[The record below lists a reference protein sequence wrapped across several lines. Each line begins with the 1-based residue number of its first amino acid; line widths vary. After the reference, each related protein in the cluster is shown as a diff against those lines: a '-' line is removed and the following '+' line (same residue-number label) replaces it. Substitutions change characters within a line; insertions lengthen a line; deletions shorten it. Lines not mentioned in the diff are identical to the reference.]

1 MRKVI
6 SHAFLLVGAVVF
18 AYPFIWLIAA
28 TLKPEADISG
38 SLLQASSWSFDHYR
52 SVFETL
58 PVIRGFTNSL
68 IVASL
73 ITTSVLLTGAITG
86 YAWSV
91 IRWKGRDT
99 LFHISL
105 LTMMMPFQLT
115 VIPMYVLVVWLGLTD
130 HLAGL
135 IIPGMMSALSIL
147 LFRQNFLTM
156 PKDLI
161 DAARLDGCSH
171 IGVLFR
177 VLLPNSTPV
186 IVTVAILTLM
196 GAWNDVLWPIIVIRN
211 PEFMT
216 FPQMVALFAVG
227 GGSDSNLGAELASSA
242 LLALPVVIA
251 YLFFQRQFISS
262 MASSGL
268 KT

>member
-1 MRKVI
+1 MRKI
-6 SHAFLLVGAVVF
+6 IAHALLFIGAIVF
-18 AYPFIWLIAA
+18 SYPFIWLIAA

-38 SLLQASSWSFDHYR
+38 SLLQASYWSFDHYR

-68 IVASL
+68 IVSSL
-73 ITTSVLLTGAITG
+73 ITASVLLTGAITG

-91 IRWKGRDT
+91 IRWRGRDT
-99 LFHISL
+99 LFHLSL

-171 IGVLFR
+171 MGVLFR

-186 IVTVAILTLM
+186 IVTVAILTFI

-242 LLALPVVIA
+242 LLALPVVLA

-268 KT
+268 KS

>member
-1 MRKVI
+1 MRKLAV
-6 SHAFLLVGAVVF
+6 HLALMVGAIVF
-18 AYPFIWLIAA
+18 SYPFIWLIAA

-38 SLLQASSWSFDHYR
+38 SLLQASSWSFAHYV
-52 SVFETL
+52 SVFESL
-58 PVIRGFTNSL
+58 PVLRGFTNSL
-68 IVASL
+68 IVSGL
-73 ITTSVLLTGAITG
+73 ITFSVVFSGAITG

-91 IRWKGRDT
+91 LRWKGRDT
-99 LFHISL
+99 LFHVSL

-115 VIPMYVLVVWLGLTD
+115 VIPMYVLIVWLGLTD

-147 LFRQNFLTM
+147 LFRQHFLTM

-161 DAARLDGCSH
+161 EAARLDGCSH
-171 IGVLFR
+171 LGVLFR

-186 IVTVAILTLM
+186 IVTVSILTFI
-196 GAWNDVLWPIIVIRN
+196 GAWNDVLWPIIVIRD

-242 LLALPVVIA
+242 LLALPVVVA

-268 KT
+268 KS